1 MTEGR
6 VLVGLIGANIMKSIS
21 PALHADAFASA
32 GIDGYYHLMDVNNLP
47 GRSLAD
53 QFAAAKTVGFA
64 GVNVTIPFKQ
74 DMLSLVDTLD
84 GEAGDIG
91 AVNTVIIAR
100 DGQTYGYN
108 TDRCGFRRSFEEGL
122 GRASCE
128 AATVVLLGAG
138 GAGRAVAF
146 ALMDLGAAV
155 VIIHDSDTSR
165 AVGLLAALSS
175 YYGSSRCRLTRDLE
189 RDVVAADGI
198 VNATPIGMSGFSGSP
213 VPSAFLRA
221 GHWAADVIYTPIET
235 AFIKAATAKGARTLT
250 GGGMCVHQAA
260 ETFRLFTG
268 VTPDIAQL
276 HRAFSNALARRD
288 TTERAS

>member
-91 AVNTVIIAR
+91 AVNTVIIA
-100 DGQTYGYN
+100 
-108 TDRCGFRRSFEEGL
+108 EM
-122 GRASCE
+122 A
-128 AATVVLLGAG
+128 
-138 GAGRAVAF
+138 
-146 ALMDLGAAV
+146 
-155 VIIHDSDTSR
+155 
-165 AVGLLAALSS
+165 
-175 YYGSSRCRLTRDLE
+175 RLT
-189 RDVVAADGI
+189 
-198 VNATPIGMSGFSGSP
+198 AT
-213 VPSAFLRA
+213 
-221 GHWAADVIYTPIET
+221 
-235 AFIKAATAKGARTLT
+235 TLT
-250 GGGMCVHQAA
+250 GVDSA
-260 ETFRLFTG
+260 
-268 VTPDIAQL
+268 VV
-276 HRAFSNALARRD
+276 SKKALG
-288 TTERAS
+288 ERVAKLRPWCC